1 MTTKGKTK
9 PKPAKKGRPRK
20 EKPTAEQRLIEA
32 GIKEAEQ
39 HKTLE
44 QMQKELKPK
53 IPTDLNGI
61 IIMQE
66 FERIRLYLFEFV
78 YKLTEIKDEIT
89 QVKLLVQ
96 QQQPHVQAA
105 FTPIPAFKIP
115 SVFSPDKSD
124 YIRKNMAQ
132 ILKFMVPKGAVNVL
146 PKEVMEAYHNILGT
160 MAAPNDPVWDD
171 QKPPD
176 PREPVNDPNLTDELY
191 DTPEGKDESVQ
202 VEEPEEQEEP
212 EEEPETKSE

>member
-53 IPTDLNGI
+53 I
-61 IIMQE
+61 
-66 FERIRLYLFEFV
+66 
-78 YKLTEIKDEIT
+78 LTEIKDEIT